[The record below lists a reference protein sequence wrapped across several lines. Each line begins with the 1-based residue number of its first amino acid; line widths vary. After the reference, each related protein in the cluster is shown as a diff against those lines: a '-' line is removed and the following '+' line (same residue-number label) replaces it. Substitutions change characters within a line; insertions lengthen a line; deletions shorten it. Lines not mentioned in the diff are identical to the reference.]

1 MARQG
6 KQTEDGLVGIT
17 VGALGWEAVPSC
29 LVPGP
34 GELDRG
40 GVWGVGSGLLG
51 LHVEGTLAGESCTI
65 SRSGQ
70 PWVGQSL

>member
-6 KQTEDGLVGIT
+6 KQTEDWLVGIT
-17 VGALGWEAVPSC
+17 GSSGAGRLS
-29 LVPGP
+29 LVAWYLAL

-65 SRSGQ
+65 SRNGQ
-70 PWVGQSL
+70 PWEGQSL